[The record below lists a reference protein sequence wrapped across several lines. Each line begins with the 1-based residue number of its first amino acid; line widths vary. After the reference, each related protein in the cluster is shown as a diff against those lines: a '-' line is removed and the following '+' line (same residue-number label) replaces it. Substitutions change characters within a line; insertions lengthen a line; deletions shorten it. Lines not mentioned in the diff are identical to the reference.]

1 MNETVQR
8 GCHMRHEVQEDL
20 LLRELKKKIDTLLRS
35 GQSGPELSSAW
46 EKFREYSDSRKELA

>member
-1 MNETVQR
+1 
-8 GCHMRHEVQEDL
+8 MRHEVQEDL
-20 LLRELKKKIDTLLRS
+20 LLRELKKRIDTLLRS